1 MPVIITGGYFMS
13 TSINE
18 LSPFQLD
25 VLKEIGNIGAGN
37 AATALAELLSD
48 RVSMSVPELSIADAN
63 EVVSL
68 LGGPENPV
76 VAILLTMSEDVK
88 GIIMLVFEEK
98 FLNVVLRTLL
108 GKEIDSLS
116 EMSELDRSVFMEIG
130 NIMSSTYL
138 NAMSQLTGLNI
149 SISTPDICVDMAGAI
164 MSYPASLFGMRGDKV
179 LIIKEDFIGQERIT
193 SHLVMLPDEDSL
205 DIIFRSLGA

>member
-1 MPVIITGGYFMS
+1 MS
-13 TSINE
+13 ANINE
-18 LSPFQLD
+18 LSSFQLD

-48 RVSMSVPELSIADAN
+48 RVSMSVPELTIADAN
-63 EVVSL
+63 EVVSM

-76 VAILLTMSEDVK
+76 VGILFTMSIDVK
-88 GIIMLVFEEK
+88 GMIMLVFEEK

-116 EMSELDRSVFMEIG
+116 AMSELDRSVFMEIG

-138 NAMSQLTGLNI
+138 NALSQLTGLSIN
-149 SISTPDICVDMAGAI
+149 ISTPDICVDMAGAI

-193 SHLVMLPDEDSL
+193 SHLVMMPDEDSL
-205 DIIFRSLGA
+205 DIILKSLGA

>member
-1 MPVIITGGYFMS
+1 MS

-130 NIMSSTYL
+130 NIMSST
-138 NAMSQLTGLNI
+138 
-149 SISTPDICVDMAGAI
+149 
-164 MSYPASLFGMRGDKV
+164 
-179 LIIKEDFIGQERIT
+179 
-193 SHLVMLPDEDSL
+193 
-205 DIIFRSLGA
+205 

>member
-1 MPVIITGGYFMS
+1 MS
-13 TSINE
+13 ANIDE
-18 LSPFQLD
+18 LNSFQLD
-25 VLKEIGNIGAGN
+25 VLREIGNIGAGN
-37 AATALAELLSD
+37 AATALADLLSD
-48 RVSMSVPELSIADAN
+48 RVSMSVPELTIADAN
-63 EVVSL
+63 AVVSM

-76 VAILLTMSEDVK
+76 VGILLTMSVDVK
-88 GIIMLVFEEK
+88 GMIMLVFEEK

-108 GKEIDSLS
+108 GKEIESLS
-116 EMSELDRSVFMEIG
+116 AMSELDRSVFMEIG

-138 NAMSQLTGLNI
+138 NALSQLTGLSI
-149 SISTPDICVDMAGAI
+149 DISTPDICADMAGAI

-205 DIIFRSLGA
+205 DIIFKSLGA

>member
-1 MPVIITGGYFMS
+1 MLVIITGGYFMS

>member
-1 MPVIITGGYFMS
+1 MS
-13 TSINE
+13 ANIGE
-18 LSPFQLD
+18 LSSFQLD

-37 AATALAELLSD
+37 AATALAELLAD
-48 RVSMSVPELSIADAN
+48 GVSMSVPELTIADAN
-63 EVVSL
+63 EVVSI

-76 VAILLTMSEDVK
+76 VGILLTMSIDVK

-98 FLNVVLRTLL
+98 FLNTVLRTLL
-108 GKEIDSLS
+108 GKEIESLAA
-116 EMSELDRSVFMEIG
+116 MSELDRSVFMEIG

-138 NAMSQLTGLNI
+138 NALSMLTGLSI
-149 SISTPDICVDMAGAI
+149 DISTPDLCADMAGAI

-205 DIIFRSLGA
+205 DIIFKSLGA

>member
-1 MPVIITGGYFMS
+1 MS

>member
-1 MPVIITGGYFMS
+1 MS
-13 TSINE
+13 ANIGE
-18 LSPFQLD
+18 LSSFQLD

-48 RVSMSVPELSIADAN
+48 RVSMSVPELTIADAN
-63 EVVSL
+63 EVVTV

-76 VAILLTMSEDVK
+76 VGILLTMSIDVK

-108 GKEIDSLS
+108 GKEIDSLAA
-116 EMSELDRSVFMEIG
+116 MSELDRSVFMEIG

-138 NAMSQLTGLNI
+138 NALSQLTGLSI
-149 SISTPDICVDMAGAI
+149 DISTPDICADMAGAI

-205 DIIFRSLGA
+205 DIIFKSLGA

>member
-1 MPVIITGGYFMS
+1 MS
-13 TSINE
+13 ANIDE
-18 LSPFQLD
+18 LSAFQLD

-63 EVVSL
+63 EVVSM

-76 VAILLTMSEDVK
+76 VAILLTMSEDIK

-108 GKEIDSLS
+108 GKEIESLGA
-116 EMSELDRSVFMEIG
+116 MSDMDRSVFMEIG
-130 NIMSSTYL
+130 NILSSTYL
-138 NAMSQLTGLNI
+138 NALSQLTGLNI
-149 SISTPDICVDMAGAI
+149 NISTPDICADMAGAI